1 MELRAKTDAT
11 ILQPITSLY
20 TDQINTYTSKFNNY
34 LYDPTTLEAWEHVPV
49 MGS

>member
-1 MELRAKTDAT
+1 MELRPKTDAT